1 MKWIVAIVF
10 VSLVSFVAQAQEVY
24 RWVDEN
30 GVVHYSDQERAGA
43 EKVTI
48 RPAQSYES
56 THQGNPQGFD
66 PAAAAESGEEGLSYM
81 TIRIVAPP
89 DGEAIWAT
97 GGVYT
102 VEVETVPTL
111 QPGDRITLSLNGTEL
126 PGMPVASTRIG
137 VTGLVRGEH
146 SLQAAVVGPDGQMR
160 IFSTEISF
168 HVLQASIHQPQRRP
182 SAP

>member
-1 MKWIVAIVF
+1 MKHCILFIAVLTLSPAAV
-10 VSLVSFVAQAQEVY
+10 AQEVY

-30 GVVHYSDQERAGA
+30 GVVHYSDQEHEGA

-48 RPAQSYES
+48 RTPQSYES
-56 THQGNPQGFD
+56 TLDGDPQGFD
-66 PAAAAESGEEGLSYM
+66 PAAAAEAGDDALSY
-81 TIRIVAPP
+81 TDIRIVSPP

-102 VEVETVPTL
+102 VEVETVPAL
-111 QPGDRITLSLNGTEL
+111 QPGHRITLSLNGTEL
-126 PGMPVASTRIG
+126 PGMPVASTSIG

-146 SLQAAVVGPDGQMR
+146 TLQAAVVDASGQML
-160 IFSTEISF
+160 IFSPDITF
-168 HVLQASIHQPQRRP
+168 HVLQASIHQPQRRR

>member
-1 MKWIVAIVF
+1 MKALF
-10 VSLVSFVAQAQEVY
+10 VIIALALAAPATAQQVY

-30 GVVHYSDQERAGA
+30 GVVHYSDQEREGA
-43 EKVTI
+43 ERVTI

-56 THQGNPQGFD
+56 MHEGNPQGFD
-66 PAAAAESGEEGLSYM
+66 PAAQAEAGEEGLSYM

-102 VEVETVPTL
+102 IQVETVPAL
-111 QPGDRITLSLNGTEL
+111 QPGDRISLWLNGSEL
-126 PGMPVASTRIG
+126 PGMPVASTSIG
-137 VTGLVRGEH
+137 ITGLIRGEH
-146 SLQAAVVGPDGQMR
+146 TLQAAVVGPEGQMR
-160 IFSTEISF
+160 IFSTDISF
-168 HVLQASIHQPQRRP
+168 HVLQASSNQPQRRR

>member
-1 MKWIVAIVF
+1 MKTLF
-10 VSLVSFVAQAQEVY
+10 VIIALALAAPATAQQVY

-30 GVVHYSDQERAGA
+30 GVVHYSD
-43 EKVTI
+43 I

-56 THQGNPQGFD
+56 MHEGNPQGFD
-66 PAAAAESGEEGLSYM
+66 PAAQAEAGEEGLSYM

-102 VEVETVPTL
+102 IQVETVPAL
-111 QPGDRITLSLNGTEL
+111 QPGDRISLWLNGSEL
-126 PGMPVASTRIG
+126 PGMPVASTSIG
-137 VTGLVRGEH
+137 ITGLIRGEH
-146 SLQAAVVGPDGQMR
+146 TLQAAVVGPEGQMR
-160 IFSTEISF
+160 IFSTDISF
-168 HVLQASIHQPQRRP
+168 HVLQASSNQPQRRR

>member
-1 MKWIVAIVF
+1 MKLCILFIAVLTLSTAV
-10 VSLVSFVAQAQEVY
+10 VAQEVY

-30 GVVHYSDQERAGA
+30 GVVHYSDQEREGA
-43 EKVTI
+43 ERVII

-56 THQGNPQGFD
+56 LHEGDPQGFD
-66 PAAAAESGEEGLSYM
+66 PAAAAEAGEEGLSYM
-81 TIRIVAPP
+81 TVRIVAPP

-102 VEVETVPTL
+102 VEVETVPAL
-111 QPGDRITLSLNGTEL
+111 QPGDRISLSLNGTEL

-137 VTGLVRGEH
+137 VTGLIRGEH
-146 SLQAAVVGPDGQMR
+146 TLQASVIGPDGQMQ
-160 IFSTEISF
+160 IFSPEITF
-168 HVLQASIHQPQRRP
+168 HVLQASINQPQRRR